1 MVEEEAHTVNL
12 TQRVKVL
19 LNVPDV
25 PQAEGA
31 PVSQSQ
37 NSQKDEDIQSA
48 IEEVEEEIE
57 EGEKI

>member
-1 MVEEEAHTVNL
+1 
-12 TQRVKVL
+12 
-19 LNVPDV
+19 V